1 MWIESK
7 STKSK
12 TPSLGSFLFYNIV
25 LKWENFIKGHYSM
38 ENYNLLQNTLNFNHN
53 YQLDNA
59 ISIESGYFVFTLMPS
74 LRCSLNC
81 PHCYLS
87 LEQRRNSEI
96 MSIEN
101 LEKASK
107 KVYDYYEA
115 KGIKNKYIVLYWYGG
130 EPTEMGIDY
139 FNKAMDV
146 LNNTFPKEKGYV
158 LKHTVLTSLL
168 TVDTDIWF
176 DFFRKHG
183 EN

>member
-1 MWIESK
+1 
-7 STKSK
+7 
-12 TPSLGSFLFYNIV
+12 
-25 LKWENFIKGHYSM
+25 M

-115 KGIKNKYIVLYWYGG
+115 KGIKNKYIVFSSYD
-130 EPTEMGIDY
+130 E
-139 FNKAMDV
+139 
-146 LNNTFPKEKGYV
+146 
-158 LKHTVLTSLL
+158 
-168 TVDTDIWF
+168 
-176 DFFRKHG
+176 R
-183 EN
+183 